1 MKLRIKGNS
10 LRLRLT
16 KSEVGKLCASGYIEE
31 RIPFGSNE
39 LTYSLKSS
47 ENVIEISA
55 EFSGNK
61 ISINIPASF
70 IKDWDVNDIISFGSD
85 KIITGKDKL
94 YILIEKDFKCIDKT
108 TEDQSDNY
116 ENPNKTC

>member
-10 LRLRLT
+10 LRFRLT
-16 KSEVGKLCASGYIEE
+16 KSEVEKLCASGYLEE
-31 RIPFGSNE
+31 LISFGSNE

-47 ENVIEISA
+47 ENVKEISA
-55 EFSGNK
+55 EFNGNK
-61 ISINIPASF
+61 ISVNIPASF
-70 IKDWDVNDIISFGSD
+70 IKDWDVNDIISFDSD
-85 KIITGKDKL
+85 KIISDKEKL
-94 YILIEKDFKCIDKT
+94 YILIEKDFQCIEKT

>member
-16 KSEVGKLCASGYIEE
+16 KSEVEKLCASGYLEE
-31 RIPFGSNE
+31 RISFGSNE

-47 ENVIEISA
+47 ENVKEISA

-61 ISINIPASF
+61 ISVNIPASF
-70 IKDWDVNDIISFGSD
+70 IEDWDVNDIISFDSD
-85 KIITGKDKL
+85 KIISGKDKL
-94 YILIEKDFKCIDKT
+94 YILIEKDFKCIDNT